1 MEVNRPIKRQTH
13 MLRFNKLILIVLLLS
28 LTVNS
33 IKLESLDSN
42 DLDEDQVSEYAMV
55 LAEQDDEV

>member
-13 MLRFNKLILIVLLLS
+13 MLRFNKLIIIVLLLS

>member
-13 MLRFNKLILIVLLLS
+13 MLRFNKLIIIVLLIS

>member
-13 MLRFNKLILIVLLLS
+13 MLRFNKLIIIVLLLS
-28 LTVNS
+28 LTVKT